1 VRECLHHGGNTQE
14 EELTCK
20 LFKRVFFYHWMPSVA
35 FLEQL
40 KQLQT
45 NIVSQMR
52 IVQTCISQALETTAK
67 KEAEESDELD
77 EVVVETILNDRLAA
91 EGRSGRN
98 RIEPRAEVVFFN
110 RSTEETK
117 LVHIQDFP
125 PNMEE
130 NYLLLHAK
138 NLWGMNDFERICLLF
153 TALSQKIEDISAN
166 FTEALDR
173 QHFLTL
179 SLEEL
184 TAQRDAKIV
193 SRKKVIGM
201 TITGASIYHRL
212 IQEVAPSIVL
222 VEEAAEVL
230 EANLLAALTPVLQ
243 HLVLIGDHKQLR
255 PKVDTYSLRKDYN
268 FDLSMMER
276 LINNKFPFKTLLM
289 QNRMRPEFSKLL
301 VDIYPGIQAR
311 IYILVYTHKYLFL
324 PCLLQKKSPSYDVS
338 RFSPFAGIFL
348 FYFQLLF
355 FTFLSFSFTFSLFHF
370 LLFKFS
376 FSVFI

>member
-1 VRECLHHGGNTQE
+1 
-14 EELTCK
+14 
-20 LFKRVFFYHWMPSVA
+20 MPSVA

-52 IVQTCISQALETTAK
+52 IVPTCISQALETTAK

-110 RSTEETK
+110 RSTEEAK

-166 FTEALDR
+166 FSEALDR

-201 TITGASIYHRL
+201 TITGTSIYHRL

-311 IYILVYTHKYLFL
+311 IYILVYTHKYLSL
-324 PCLLQKKSPSYDVS
+324 PCLLKKNLPPTMSLDFPLLQEFSYFTS
-338 RFSPFAGIFL
+338 NYYFLLFFL
-348 FYFQLLF
+348 FLLHFLF
-355 FTFLSFSFTFSLFHF
+355 FTFHSLNFPSQFSSD
-370 LLFKFS
+370 
-376 FSVFI
+376 